1 MNALK
6 RWRTGLGWT
15 QQQAAEHCGVRQQ
28 TFARAEEGAV
38 SVETAANIAAR
49 TDGAVSWPDIFE
61 KRVGAAFDSDD
72 TDPVASFVAEDD
84 AVDAS
89 SPAESVE

>member
-15 QQQAAEHCGVRQQ
+15 QQQAAEHCGVKQQ

-38 SVETAANIAAR
+38 SVETAAHIAAH

-61 KRVGAAFDSDD
+61 KRVSAFDSDD
-72 TDPVASFVAEDD
+72 TDPVAGFAAEDG
-84 AVDAS
+84 AVEA
-89 SPAESVE
+89 PAPLEGE